1 MGLRTRDYRDY
12 KDNREYGRS
21 YSTNGMLR
29 EIERLREQADDLR
42 DALDERVA
50 QSQKLQR
57 MLGERD
63 SDYSEIVRRV
73 GSGLDE
79 IQDQI
84 DDLGREIKEKLG
96 GMREEFYK
104 SLVDQNKVLESTCME
119 LDKRLKELQQELK
132 GLNENDEAIKTSVLE
147 IQEELKTKI
156 DKKAIQ
162 ELGRKN
168 TILMGITI
176 ANTTGIVM
184 CVMLLFYLLSTM
196 GH

>member
-1 MGLRTRDYRDY
+1 MGLRTRDYKDY

-156 DKKAIQ
+156 DKRAIQ